1 MRSGVP
7 GEAALRFPRAG
18 VTATSCLLVGLML
31 AALTATS
38 CARGGRAG
46 VGRDE
51 VRVQVA
57 NVGPDQGSGAYYVL
71 LADEAGKRTLPIL
84 VGENE
89 ALAISLQLKGVKTDR
104 PLTYQLLRNVIE
116 QTGNRVDRVVINDVR
131 DQVYYAKI
139 YLNRG
144 KYSIDSRPS
153 DAIALAMG
161 ANAPIYV
168 ADKLFAVSNLPG
180 GGVTSAGKRSARGGR
195 GGDRREIGSDA
206 WRYRHGSREPA
217 RAVARGLQATNHTG
231 KAKFLGHVDS
241 TPWQRDASDHDHA
254 ASERVTRSLAGVEN
268 PSKNRDNLAS
278 VLNTLRPKLASFLN
292 FSSASGETRV
302 NLACR
307 QPRTVLGDGV

>member
-1 MRSGVP
+1 MR

-18 VTATSCLLVGLML
+18 VAVTSCLLAGLML

-57 NVGPDQGSGAYYVL
+57 NVGPDQSSGAYYVL

-89 ALAISLQLKGVKTDR
+89 ALAISLQLKGVKTER

-116 QTGNRVDRVVINDVR
+116 QTGNRVDRVVISDVR

-139 YLNRG
+139 YLNQG

-161 ANAPIYV
+161 ASAPIYV
-168 ADKLFAVSNLPG
+168 ADKLFEVSNLPG
-180 GGVTSAGKRSARGGR
+180 GGVTAAGTASGLGVTVQELSSELALYFQVQPGSGLLVAEVAEAAAKSGLTRGDIVTEVESQPVRTLADFKQRITQVKQNSSVTLTVRR
-195 GGDRREIGSDA
+195 GKEM
-206 WRYRHGSREPA
+206 
-217 RAVARGLQATNHTG
+217 RAITIMPQA
-231 KAKFLGHVDS
+231 
-241 TPWQRDASDHDHA
+241 
-254 ASERVTRSLAGVEN
+254 
-268 PSKNRDNLAS
+268 
-278 VLNTLRPKLASFLN
+278 
-292 FSSASGETRV
+292 SASQG
-302 NLACR
+302 
-307 QPRTVLGDGV
+307 P

>member
-7 GEAALRFPRAG
+7 GEAALGFPRAG
-18 VTATSCLLVGLML
+18 VAVMSCLLAGLTL

-168 ADKLFAVSNLPG
+168 ADKLFEVSNLPG
-180 GGVTSAGKRSARGGR
+180 GGVTAAGTASGLGVTVQELSPELALYFQVQPGSGLLVADVAETAAKSGLARGDIVTEVESQPVRTLADFKQRITQVKQNSSVTLTVRR
-195 GGDRREIGSDA
+195 GSEM
-206 WRYRHGSREPA
+206 
-217 RAVARGLQATNHTG
+217 RAITIVPQA
-231 KAKFLGHVDS
+231 
-241 TPWQRDASDHDHA
+241 
-254 ASERVTRSLAGVEN
+254 
-268 PSKNRDNLAS
+268 
-278 VLNTLRPKLASFLN
+278 
-292 FSSASGETRV
+292 SASQG
-302 NLACR
+302 
-307 QPRTVLGDGV
+307 P

>member
-1 MRSGVP
+1 MR
-7 GEAALRFPRAG
+7 GEAALRFPRTG
-18 VTATSCLLVGLML
+18 VTVTSCVLAGLML

-57 NVGPDQGSGAYYVL
+57 NVGPDQSSGAYYVL

-89 ALAISLQLKGVKTDR
+89 ALAISLQLKGVKTAR

-139 YLNRG
+139 YLNQG

-168 ADKLFAVSNLPG
+168 ADKLFEVSNLPG
-180 GGVTSAGKRSARGGR
+180 GGVTAAGTASGLGVTVQELSPELALYFQVQPGSGLLVADVAEAATKSGLTRGDIVTEVESQPVRTLADFKQRITQVKQNSSVTLTVRR
-195 GGDRREIGSDA
+195 GNEM
-206 WRYRHGSREPA
+206 
-217 RAVARGLQATNHTG
+217 RAITIMPQG
-231 KAKFLGHVDS
+231 
-241 TPWQRDASDHDHA
+241 
-254 ASERVTRSLAGVEN
+254 
-268 PSKNRDNLAS
+268 
-278 VLNTLRPKLASFLN
+278 
-292 FSSASGETRV
+292 SASQG
-302 NLACR
+302 
-307 QPRTVLGDGV
+307 P

>member
-1 MRSGVP
+1 MRSRVP

-18 VTATSCLLVGLML
+18 GTVTSCLLAGMML
-31 AALTATS
+31 AAWTATS

-46 VGRDE
+46 VGRAE

-57 NVGPDQGSGAYYVL
+57 NVGPDQSSGAYYVL

-89 ALAISLQLKGVKTDR
+89 ALAISLQLKGVKTER

-116 QTGNRVDRVVINDVR
+116 QTGNRVDRVVISDVR

-180 GGVTSAGKRSARGGR
+180 GGVTAAG
-195 GGDRREIGSDA
+195 
-206 WRYRHGSREPA
+206 
-217 RAVARGLQATNHTG
+217 T
-231 KAKFLGHVDS
+231 
-241 TPWQRDASDHDHA
+241 
-254 ASERVTRSLAGVEN
+254 
-268 PSKNRDNLAS
+268 
-278 VLNTLRPKLASFLN
+278 
-292 FSSASGETRV
+292 ASGLGVTGQELSPELALYFQVQPGSGLLVATAAETAAKSD
-302 NLACR
+302 L
-307 QPRTVLGDGV
+307 PLGAIFPHAHTPPLPSL

>member
-1 MRSGVP
+1 MRSRVP

-18 VTATSCLLVGLML
+18 VTATSCLLAGLML

-57 NVGPDQGSGAYYVL
+57 NVGPDQSSGAYYVL

-180 GGVTSAGKRSARGGR
+180 GGVTAAGTASGLGVTVQELSPELALYFQVQPGSGLLVADVAETAAKSGLTRGDIVTEVESQPVRTLADFKQRITQVKQNSSVTLTVRR
-195 GGDRREIGSDA
+195 GSEM
-206 WRYRHGSREPA
+206 
-217 RAVARGLQATNHTG
+217 RAITIVPQA
-231 KAKFLGHVDS
+231 
-241 TPWQRDASDHDHA
+241 
-254 ASERVTRSLAGVEN
+254 
-268 PSKNRDNLAS
+268 
-278 VLNTLRPKLASFLN
+278 
-292 FSSASGETRV
+292 SASQG
-302 NLACR
+302 
-307 QPRTVLGDGV
+307 P

>member
-1 MRSGVP
+1 MRSRVR

-18 VTATSCLLVGLML
+18 VNVTSCLLAGLML

-46 VGRDE
+46 VRRDE

-57 NVGPDQGSGAYYVL
+57 NVGPDQSSGAYYVL
-71 LADEAGKRTLPIL
+71 LADEAGKRALPIL

-89 ALAISLQLKGVKTDR
+89 ALAISLQLKGVKTER

-168 ADKLFAVSNLPG
+168 ADKLFEASNLPG
-180 GGVTSAGKRSARGGR
+180 GGVTAAATASGLGVTVQELSPELALYFQVQPGSGLLVADVAEAAAKSGLTRGDIVTEVESQPVRTLADFKQRITQIKQDSSVTLTVRR
-195 GGDRREIGSDA
+195 GSEM
-206 WRYRHGSREPA
+206 
-217 RAVARGLQATNHTG
+217 RAITIMPQA
-231 KAKFLGHVDS
+231 
-241 TPWQRDASDHDHA
+241 
-254 ASERVTRSLAGVEN
+254 
-268 PSKNRDNLAS
+268 
-278 VLNTLRPKLASFLN
+278 
-292 FSSASGETRV
+292 SASQG
-302 NLACR
+302 
-307 QPRTVLGDGV
+307 P

>member
-1 MRSGVP
+1 MPSRML
-7 GEAALRFPRAG
+7 GEAALGFPRAG
-18 VTATSCLLVGLML
+18 MTVTSCLLAGLML

-57 NVGPDQGSGAYYVL
+57 NVGPDQSSGAYYVL

-89 ALAISLQLKGVKTDR
+89 ALAINLQLKGVKTER

-168 ADKLFAVSNLPG
+168 AGKLFEVSNLPG
-180 GGVTSAGKRSARGGR
+180 GGVTAAGTASGLGVTVQELSPELALYFQVQPGSGLLVADVAEAAAKSGLTRGDIVTEVESQPVRTLADFTQRITQVKQNSSVTLTVRR
-195 GGDRREIGSDA
+195 GNEM
-206 WRYRHGSREPA
+206 
-217 RAVARGLQATNHTG
+217 RAITIIPQA
-231 KAKFLGHVDS
+231 
-241 TPWQRDASDHDHA
+241 
-254 ASERVTRSLAGVEN
+254 
-268 PSKNRDNLAS
+268 
-278 VLNTLRPKLASFLN
+278 
-292 FSSASGETRV
+292 SAS
-302 NLACR
+302 
-307 QPRTVLGDGV
+307 QDP

>member
-1 MRSGVP
+1 
-7 GEAALRFPRAG
+7 
-18 VTATSCLLVGLML
+18 
-31 AALTATS
+31 
-38 CARGGRAG
+38 
-46 VGRDE
+46 
-51 VRVQVA
+51 
-57 NVGPDQGSGAYYVL
+57 VL

-180 GGVTSAGKRSARGGR
+180 GGVTAAGTTSGLGVTVQELSPELALYFQVQPGSGLLVADVAETAAKSGLARGDIVTEVESQPVRTLADFKQRITQVKQNSSVTLTVRR
-195 GGDRREIGSDA
+195 GSEM
-206 WRYRHGSREPA
+206 
-217 RAVARGLQATNHTG
+217 RAITIMPQA
-231 KAKFLGHVDS
+231 
-241 TPWQRDASDHDHA
+241 
-254 ASERVTRSLAGVEN
+254 
-268 PSKNRDNLAS
+268 
-278 VLNTLRPKLASFLN
+278 
-292 FSSASGETRV
+292 SASQG
-302 NLACR
+302 
-307 QPRTVLGDGV
+307 P

>member
-57 NVGPDQGSGAYYVL
+57 NVGPDQSSGAYYVL

-180 GGVTSAGKRSARGGR
+180 GGVTSAGTASGLGVTVQELSPELALYFQVQPGSGLLVADVAETAAKSGLTRGDIVTEVESQPVRTLADFKQRITQVKQNSSVTLTVRR
-195 GGDRREIGSDA
+195 GSEM
-206 WRYRHGSREPA
+206 
-217 RAVARGLQATNHTG
+217 RAITIVPQA
-231 KAKFLGHVDS
+231 
-241 TPWQRDASDHDHA
+241 
-254 ASERVTRSLAGVEN
+254 
-268 PSKNRDNLAS
+268 
-278 VLNTLRPKLASFLN
+278 
-292 FSSASGETRV
+292 SASQG
-302 NLACR
+302 
-307 QPRTVLGDGV
+307 P

>member
-1 MRSGVP
+1 MRSRVR
-7 GEAALRFPRAG
+7 GEAALGFPRAG
-18 VTATSCLLVGLML
+18 AIAASCLLAGLML

-57 NVGPDQGSGAYYVL
+57 NVGPDQSSGAYYVL
-71 LADEAGKRTLPIL
+71 LEDEAGKRTLPIL

-168 ADKLFAVSNLPG
+168 ADKLFEVSNLPG
-180 GGVTSAGKRSARGGR
+180 GGVTAAGTASGLGVTVQELSPELALYFKV
-195 GGDRREIGSDA
+195 EPGS
-206 WRYRHGSREPA
+206 GLL
-217 RAVARGLQATNHTG
+217 VADVAEAA
-231 KAKFLGHVDS
+231 AKSG
-241 TPWQRDASDHDHA
+241 
-254 ASERVTRSLAGVEN
+254 VTRGDIVTEVESQPVRTLADFKQRITQLKQN
-268 PSKNRDNLAS
+268 SS
-278 VLNTLRPKLASFLN
+278 VTLTVRRGNEMRAITVMPQA
-292 FSSASGETRV
+292 SASQG
-302 NLACR
+302 
-307 QPRTVLGDGV
+307 P

>member
-1 MRSGVP
+1 MRSRMR
-7 GEAALRFPRAG
+7 GEAALRFPRTG
-18 VTATSCLLVGLML
+18 VTVTSCVLVGLML

-57 NVGPDQGSGAYYVL
+57 NVGPDQSSGAYYVL

-89 ALAISLQLKGVKTDR
+89 ALAISLQLKGVKTAR

-139 YLNRG
+139 YLNQG

-168 ADKLFAVSNLPG
+168 ADKLFEVSNLPG
-180 GGVTSAGKRSARGGR
+180 GGVTAAGTASGLGVTVQELSPELALYFQVQPGSGLLVADVAEAAAKSGLARGDIVTEVESQPVRTLADFKQRITQVKQSSVTLTVRR
-195 GGDRREIGSDA
+195 GNEM
-206 WRYRHGSREPA
+206 
-217 RAVARGLQATNHTG
+217 RAITIMPQG
-231 KAKFLGHVDS
+231 
-241 TPWQRDASDHDHA
+241 
-254 ASERVTRSLAGVEN
+254 
-268 PSKNRDNLAS
+268 
-278 VLNTLRPKLASFLN
+278 
-292 FSSASGETRV
+292 SASQG
-302 NLACR
+302 
-307 QPRTVLGDGV
+307 P

>member
-1 MRSGVP
+1 MRG
-7 GEAALRFPRAG
+7 GAALRFPRAG
-18 VTATSCLLVGLML
+18 ATVASFLLAGLML

-57 NVGPDQGSGAYYVL
+57 NVGPDQSSGAYYVL

-131 DQVYYAKI
+131 NQVYYAKI

-168 ADKLFAVSNLPG
+168 ADKLFEVSNLPG
-180 GGVTSAGKRSARGGR
+180 GGVTAAGTTSGLGITVQELSPELALYFQVQPGSGLLVADVAETAAKSGLTRGDIVTEVESQPVRTLADFKQRITQVKQNSSVTLTIRR
-195 GGDRREIGSDA
+195 GNEM
-206 WRYRHGSREPA
+206 
-217 RAVARGLQATNHTG
+217 RAITIMPQA
-231 KAKFLGHVDS
+231 
-241 TPWQRDASDHDHA
+241 
-254 ASERVTRSLAGVEN
+254 
-268 PSKNRDNLAS
+268 
-278 VLNTLRPKLASFLN
+278 
-292 FSSASGETRV
+292 SASQG
-302 NLACR
+302 
-307 QPRTVLGDGV
+307 P

>member
-1 MRSGVP
+1 MRSGVQ
-7 GEAALRFPRAG
+7 GEAALKFPRAG
-18 VTATSCLLVGLML
+18 VTVTSCLLAGLML

-57 NVGPDQGSGAYYVL
+57 NVGPDQSSGAYYVL
-71 LADEAGKRTLPIL
+71 LADEVGKRTLPIL

-180 GGVTSAGKRSARGGR
+180 GGVTSAGTASGLGVTVQELSPELALYFQVQPGSGLLVAEVAETAAKSGLTRGDIVTEVESQPVRTLADFKQRITQVKQNSSVTLTVRR
-195 GGDRREIGSDA
+195 GSEM
-206 WRYRHGSREPA
+206 
-217 RAVARGLQATNHTG
+217 RAITIMPQA
-231 KAKFLGHVDS
+231 
-241 TPWQRDASDHDHA
+241 
-254 ASERVTRSLAGVEN
+254 
-268 PSKNRDNLAS
+268 
-278 VLNTLRPKLASFLN
+278 
-292 FSSASGETRV
+292 SASQG
-302 NLACR
+302 
-307 QPRTVLGDGV
+307 P

>member
-1 MRSGVP
+1 MRDEV
-7 GEAALRFPRAG
+7 ALTFPRAG
-18 VTATSCLLVGLML
+18 VTVTSCLLAGLML

-168 ADKLFAVSNLPG
+168 ADKLFEVSNLPG
-180 GGVTSAGKRSARGGR
+180 GGVTAAGTASGLGVTVQELSPELALYFQVQPGSGLLVADVAETAAKSGLTRG
-195 GGDRREIGSDA
+195 DI
-206 WRYRHGSREPA
+206 
-217 RAVARGLQATNHTG
+217 
-231 KAKFLGHVDS
+231 
-241 TPWQRDASDHDHA
+241 
-254 ASERVTRSLAGVEN
+254 VTEVESQPVRSLADFKQRITQVKQN
-268 PSKNRDNLAS
+268 SS
-278 VLNTLRPKLASFLN
+278 VTLTVRRGSEMRAITITPQA
-292 FSSASGETRV
+292 SASQG
-302 NLACR
+302 
-307 QPRTVLGDGV
+307 P